1 MVEGMTDEKKPDD
14 DGLTPQARR
23 AYERLLKVRA
33 SKTVALK
40 ECPLLRKDIRGL
52 DGKLEPLHLR
62 YYQVQGV
69 YHMMMLKRMILG
81 DGTGLGKTVE
91 TIATLCY
98 LWARSEADNHV
109 MVIAPKSAVHQ
120 WADEIRRFTVG
131 VEPVVAGTEKP
142 DPMGTITC
150 NAMVGEEGEEKTR
163 CGHEWRSK
171 KRGKELVC
179 PKCKTK
185 WVKPKR
191 VKNEQGDIAMTP
203 GPIQVKCEEPADAR
217 RREYERWAAPYK
229 EGDPKRVLILTYGKL
244 VRDWNHGGF
253 QPPGKDGRPDSK
265 APVIEG
271 MFDKVTAK
279 VGKKGVII
287 FDEATAFK
295 SKRTK
300 THEIALFLSIR
311 AHRVYGLTATLL
323 KNRLFEGYCIFGVIK
338 PGLFTTQAAFHRDYC
353 FVELKKVGKAR
364 IPLIK
369 GYKNLDKFRGRI
381 DPFFLG
387 RPKHAV
393 SDELPALVTREIRCE
408 LSQAENLKYQ
418 EALSGIFELGDGEIR
433 EYTDHQALVSLIY
446 CQQVVDSLAML
457 RFQGGQ
463 SVDDDLDFGTS
474 FDLKSHKLGMLGS
487 KEEGLVDLLTG
498 ELEDEKVIVYTR
510 FASLV
515 PRLQAVLK
523 KHKIKST
530 CITGKVSEKGRRKNQ
545 QLFQKLDSDTNV
557 IFITD
562 AGSEAINLQ
571 SAMGLV
577 FYDMP
582 WSWGDYV
589 QILGRMIRIG
599 SPHKGVLA
607 FHLIA
612 TRPMPKKADQKTID
626 HHVLSLL
633 RAKKGLIDK
642 VLGEAAQG
650 ALTFDAS
657 GSTARTLIGKM
668 QGNDDDDE

>member
-1 MVEGMTDEKKPDD
+1 MAAKKKPDD
-14 DGLTPQARR
+14 GALTPQAQR
-23 AYERLLKVRA
+23 AYERLKKVRA

-40 ECPLLRKDIRGL
+40 PCPLLRTEIMGL

-69 YHMMMLKRMILG
+69 YHMMLLKRMILG

-98 LWARSEADNHV
+98 LWARAETDNHV
-109 MVIAPKSAVHQ
+109 LVIAPKSAVHQ

-150 NAMVGEEGEEKTR
+150 NKALEDDET
-163 CGHEWRSK
+163 CGHVWKTK
-171 KRGKELVC
+171 KRGKDLVC

-185 WVKPKR
+185 WVKAKR
-191 VKNEQGDIAMTP
+191 VKNEQGDITEIL
-203 GPIQVKCEEPADAR
+203 GPIHVKCEEPADAR
-217 RREYERWAAPYK
+217 RREYERWAEPYK
-229 EGDPKRVLILTYGKL
+229 EGDPKKILILTYGKL
-244 VRDWNHGGF
+244 VRDWNYGGF
-253 QPPGKDGRPDSK
+253 QAPGKDGRPDPK
-265 APVIEG
+265 APVMMG
-271 MFDKVTAK
+271 MLDNIASKLGRKAV
-279 VGKKGVII
+279 VV

-295 SKRTK
+295 SRRTK
-300 THEIALFLSIR
+300 THEIALFLSMR

-353 FVELKKVGKAR
+353 FIELKKIGKAR
-364 IPLIK
+364 IPIIK

-387 RPKHAV
+387 RPKHKV
-393 SDELPALVTREIRCE
+393 SDELPRLITREIRCE
-408 LSQAENLKYQ
+408 LSQAENMKYE

-446 CQQVVDSLAML
+446 CQQVVDSLALL
-457 RFQGGQ
+457 RFQAGD
-463 SVDDDLDFGTS
+463 SVGDDYDFDEGFSAKTHRVTS
-474 FDLKSHKLGMLGS
+474 LGS
-487 KEEGLVDLLTG
+487 KEEGLVELLTG
-498 ELEDEKVIVYTR
+498 EMEDEKVIIYTR
-510 FASLV
+510 FEKLV
-515 PRLQAVLK
+515 GRLQAVLK
-523 KHKIKST
+523 KYKIKST
-530 CITGKVSEKGRRKNQ
+530 RITGKESEKGRRKNQ
-545 QLFQKLDSDTNV
+545 QLFQKVDSGTNV

-571 SAMGLV
+571 AAMATV

-589 QILGRMIRIG
+589 QTLGRMIRIG

-607 FHLIA
+607 FHLVA
-612 TRPMPKKADQKTID
+612 SRPMPKKADQKTID

-650 ALTFDAS
+650 ALKFDDDDNAVRS
-657 GSTARTLIGKM
+657 LLGKM
-668 QGNDDDDE
+668 QGKAKVA